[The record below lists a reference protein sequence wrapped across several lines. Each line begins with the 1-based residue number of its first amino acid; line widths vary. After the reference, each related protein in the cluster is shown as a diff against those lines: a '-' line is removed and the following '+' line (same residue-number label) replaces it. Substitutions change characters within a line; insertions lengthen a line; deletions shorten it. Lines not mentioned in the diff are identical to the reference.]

1 MANQNTD
8 PQNTEQ
14 QGGDPQEPKK
24 EVVSLAKYER
34 EKAEWEAERES
45 LKAEL
50 ANRDKQIEDITA
62 KVGDTEAMQK
72 ALDEAKASNEA
83 FKADAEKREAA
94 MRRDFAIDTKLTQ
107 MGARNVKA
115 VRAVIPNLD
124 DAQLDDSGDIK
135 GIDFDAIKND
145 NAYLFADQQ
154 RFDTGGERKGGAND
168 GPAMTIGEALA
179 QMGD

>member
-8 PQNTEQ
+8 PQNTEP

-72 ALDEAKASNEA
+72 ALDEAK
-83 FKADAEKREAA
+83 
-94 MRRDFAIDTKLTQ
+94 
-107 MGARNVKA
+107 G
-115 VRAVIPNLD
+115 
-124 DAQLDDSGDIK
+124 
-135 GIDFDAIKND
+135 
-145 NAYLFADQQ
+145 
-154 RFDTGGERKGGAND
+154 
-168 GPAMTIGEALA
+168 
-179 QMGD
+179 